1 METKEALKELI
12 DIMPEEKVKIA
23 LDFLEWLQGEKLTA
37 KELVIIKK
45 GERGIRRRESVRWRD
60 VRRT

>member
-37 KELVIIKK
+37 KELAIIKK
-45 GERGIRRRESVRWRD
+45 GEREIRRRESVRWRD